1 MSKTSKT
8 NLQSLFQSAVQSG
21 TLSSASSS
29 LLGGHLGQVVIA
41 GAAGLDAEN
50 IVAADVTLIT
60 LLVDCSSSISAYG
73 LQKSVRDG
81 QKLLLQSLQQSSQ
94 KESILLA
101 LWTFNHDQ
109 RVQHSYVP
117 LDDAITLTSKNYRP
131 RAPRRSTT
139 PGVMRSQ
146 PTSPTLKCCARAARP
161 AAASWW

>member
-94 KESILLA
+94 KRAFSWRFGPSTTTNACSIA
-101 LWTFNHDQ
+101 TC
-109 RVQHSYVP
+109 
-117 LDDAITLTSKNYRP
+117 
-131 RAPRRSTT
+131 RSTT
-139 PGVMRSQ
+139 RS
-146 PTSPTLKCCARAARP
+146 R
-161 AAASWW
+161 